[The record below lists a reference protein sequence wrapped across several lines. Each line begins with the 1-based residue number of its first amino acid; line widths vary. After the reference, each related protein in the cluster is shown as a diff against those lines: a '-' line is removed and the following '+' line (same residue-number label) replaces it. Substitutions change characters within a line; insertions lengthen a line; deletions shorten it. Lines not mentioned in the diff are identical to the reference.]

1 MESYALHRM
10 NSYADILSV
19 KERLGEEKFKA
30 IRDRIYRDLM
40 YLDVSNFYPLDVTW
54 KDVDIE
60 TKVRICC
67 LFISENKGCSY
78 VMSSDYKKI
87 IHKNEQNANSI
98 NDFSNDAI
106 RFRAGS
112 FYSRPACAVQSAKAT
127 NCSKQTL

>member
-1 MESYALHRM
+1 MESYAHHRM

-30 IRDRIYRDLM
+30 IRDRIYRDLV

-54 KDVDIE
+54 EDVDIE

-67 LFISENKGCSY
+67 LFISENEDGLY
-78 VMSSDYKKI
+78 MMSNDYKKI
-87 IHKNEQNANSI
+87 IHKYKYEQNANSI
-98 NDFSNDAI
+98 NDFSDDAI

-112 FYSRPACAVQSAKAT
+112 FYNRPVRAVQPTKAT
-127 NCSKQTL
+127 GSSK